1 MALLPWQI
9 GAFSPIVQL
18 HRLIAG
24 VGMGFCV
31 VVSRLGTILAPYI
44 LLLGPAAPTIFGAA
58 ALLSG
63 LAALLLPETL
73 GTKMPDT
80 LEDGE
85 ASPVWRPWAPP
96 RQPEH
101 AS

>member
-1 MALLPWQI
+1 M
-9 GAFSPIVQL
+9 IVQL